1 MVLGMFRVFGYIGP
15 NLDQIWA
22 WLPRG
27 HRLAVGVRD
36 PLKSSVTGPSL
47 LVNCYLE
54 TKFHKKI
61 RVTPPP
67 LSNRRETFE
76 QRKKNK
82 CLPNA
87 KTVIKNIKVRDL
99 MSRPEN
105 KQRICNL
112 FAKRSISTLYDKEK
126 KFVVCYGTT
135 ITSNIADWTALA
147 NEQDEFDSL
156 IICVI
161 VWVVRLQR
169 VNNNL
174 NLTVR
179 ILSPDANFLY
189 LHGTVLYSQ
198 HRRVQHHVRVLKQQ
212 VQEGNLSCY

>member
-1 MVLGMFRVFGYIGP
+1 MIR
-15 NLDQIWA
+15 
-22 WLPRG
+22 R
-27 HRLAVGVRD
+27 R
-36 PLKSSVTGPSL
+36 SL
-47 LVNCYLE
+47 L
-54 TKFHKKI
+54 
-61 RVTPPP
+61 
-67 LSNRRETFE
+67 
-76 QRKKNK
+76 
-82 CLPNA
+82 
-87 KTVIKNIKVRDL
+87 
-99 MSRPEN
+99 
-105 KQRICNL
+105 
-112 FAKRSISTLYDKEK
+112 
-126 KFVVCYGTT
+126 CYGTT

-147 NEQDEFDSL
+147 NEQDEVDSL

-212 VQEGNLSCY
+212 VQEGNLSCYWDPTVTEFRTSTGTGTGSTRQSGTGTGTRLCNRYHNRC